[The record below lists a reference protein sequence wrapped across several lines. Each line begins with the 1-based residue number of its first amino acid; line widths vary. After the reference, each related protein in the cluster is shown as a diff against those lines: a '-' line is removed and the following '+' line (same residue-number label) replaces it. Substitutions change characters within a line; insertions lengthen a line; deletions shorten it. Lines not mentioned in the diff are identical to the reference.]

1 MFARRFR
8 SRASVC
14 GVVVFLLALA
24 TPGHAADPPSFDFAT
39 PVFGLAAAPEGRLLV
54 ADAGAGVV
62 ELRRRVGRLLVE
74 LPGATDVA
82 PIGESS
88 FWALTTLPDGKL
100 YKGSRHGDLRAIADI
115 GAFESA
121 VNPDQGEVDSNPF
134 DLARLG
140 GRRVLVA
147 DAAANALLIANRSG
161 RVDWVATLPEE
172 RVPTRNAKRLVGC
185 PDPLKDWAF
194 VCGLPDRIPAQPVTT
209 SVAVGPDG
217 AYYLSEL
224 KGFPA
229 PLGRSRIWRIEPGTR
244 HARCGSSPACS
255 VVADGFT
262 SIVDINFGPDGTLH
276 VVEID
281 EASWLAVELPS
292 GTRGGTVNAC
302 TWGSFVCSEEAEH
315 LPLPIAVAIN
325 KSGRVFAA
333 VSSLI
338 PGEAK
343 VIAI

>member
-14 GVVVFLLALA
+14 GFVVFLLALA

-62 ELRRRVGRLLVE
+62 ELRRQAGRLVVA

-82 PIGESS
+82 PIGEHS

-100 YKGSRHGDLRAIADI
+100 YRGTTAGDLRVVADI
-115 GAFESA
+115 GGFETA
-121 VNPDQGEVDSNPF
+121 VNPDRGEIDSNPF
-134 DLARLG
+134 DLARLENG
-140 GRRVLVA
+140 RVLVA
-147 DAAANALLIANRSG
+147 DAAANALLIANRRG
-161 RVDWVATLPEE
+161 RVDWVATLPEQ
-172 RVPTRNAKRLVGC
+172 RVPTRNAKKLAGC
-185 PDPLKDWAF
+185 PEPVEGYEF
-194 VCGLPDRIPAQPVTT
+194 VCDLPERIPAQPVTT
-209 SVAVGPDG
+209 SVAIGPDG

-229 PLGRSRIWRIEPGTR
+229 PLNRSRIWRIEPGTR
-244 HARCGSSPACS
+244 HARCGSSPACT

-281 EASWLAVELPS
+281 EASFLAVELGS

-302 TWGSFVCSEEAEH
+302 TWGSFVCTEEAEH

-325 KSGRVFAA
+325 RAGRIFVV